1 MASSARARYQMP
13 ETITVQ
19 DESDRLRLGARSVAI
34 RFIEFLDLV
43 WRREPTMFI
52 ELGVAWTISAW
63 SVTILL
69 FGTNG
74 YPPVIVDQLGK
85 LPEYVLGVSGLIIT
99 AAQAASIVTRSR
111 EGRGYSS
118 FAAAM
123 WLGYLSFSILA
134 GDPRLAGG
142 FVYFGTAVAALLPF
156 WRVVLDRR
164 L

>member
-1 MASSARARYQMP
+1 MASPARARYQMP

-34 RFIEFLDLV
+34 RCIEFLDLV

-52 ELGVAWTISAW
+52 ELGVAWTVGVWA
-63 SVTILL
+63 VTILM
-69 FGTNG
+69 FGTTG
-74 YPPVIVDQLGK
+74 YPPVIAAQLGK
-85 LPEYVLGVSGLIIT
+85 LPELALGVSGLVVT
-99 AAQAASIVTRSR
+99 VAQIVSIVTRYR

-134 GDPRLAGG
+134 GNPRLAGG
-142 FVYFGTAVAALLPF
+142 FVYLGTAVAALLPF